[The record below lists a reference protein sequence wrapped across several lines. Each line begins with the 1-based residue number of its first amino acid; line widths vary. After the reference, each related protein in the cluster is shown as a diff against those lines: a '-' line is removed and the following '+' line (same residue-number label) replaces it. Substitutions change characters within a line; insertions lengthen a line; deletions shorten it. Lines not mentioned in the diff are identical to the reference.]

1 MKKIYKPE
9 FIIYNMNKGD
19 KRGISDIVTTVLL
32 VLLAIAAV
40 GIIWVVIQNF
50 IIGGTAGVGT
60 ASDCLQNNFEVV
72 SAVNVSNSS
81 TSLVN
86 VTVKSIG
93 PGQDTI
99 DKLVFYYTAAGQT
112 TKKSDST
119 NVPGIGESK
128 TFTVTTVTSPN
139 TIKSG
144 DSVKVAA
151 VIGGQTCS
159 STEAKTITGL

>member
-1 MKKIYKPE
+1 
-9 FIIYNMNKGD
+9 MNKGD

-50 IIGGTAGVGT
+50 INTGTSGVGS
-60 ASDCLQNNFEVV
+60 ASVCLQNNFEVV
-72 SAVNVSNSS
+72 SAINGSS
-81 TSLVN
+81 SPSSGITTVN

-99 DKLVFYYTAAGQT
+99 DKLAFYYTTAGQT
-112 TKKSDST
+112 SKVD
-119 NVPGIGESK
+119 VPSSNIVPSIGETK
-128 TFTVTTVTSPN
+128 FYVVTTDPL
-139 TIKSG
+139 IRGKLKPG

-151 VIGGQTCS
+151 VFGETTCS
-159 STEAKTITGL
+159 PTEPKAITGI